1 MTSRCAGEER
11 ERKDT
16 VERERELSRWRIRGR
31 VVQGR
36 RRWKKRNKGENEK
49 EFCQF

>member
-16 VERERELSRWRIRGR
+16 VERERELSLWRIRGR